1 LSDHCLEES
10 RIPNRRSHRVR
21 RYANEHAPRFAWGTI
36 RAQIGCEGLPD
47 IDRQGHPIV
56 QQPLTSNE
64 QLAGSPVNVIEL
76 EGHNL
81 SGTEAEAGQ
90 QEKDGVIAAAG
101 GGLTIAG
108 AEHLFNLIWAQVLG
122 YGGQAPI
129 GNGGHRKSQI
139 NLQLPVLKK
148 EAKEGAESGRNQLCP
163 SGAHGRCIPQNKIRN
178 I

>member
-1 LSDHCLEES
+1 M
-10 RIPNRRSHRVR
+10 
-21 RYANEHAPRFAWGTI
+21 
-36 RAQIGCEGLPD
+36 
-47 IDRQGHPIV
+47 

-108 AEHLFNLIWAQVLG
+108 TKHTFNLIGAQVLG
-122 YGGQAPI
+122 YRGQAPI
-129 GNGGHRKSQI
+129 GDGGHRKSQVDLHLSLI
-139 NLQLPVLKK
+139 
-148 EAKEGAESGRNQLCP
+148 
-163 SGAHGRCIPQNKIRN
+163 HI
-178 I
+178 